1 MAITEP
7 AVLPTLIVLFVA
19 SLTHATFG
27 FGTASMAMPLLVIIL
42 GFQAA
47 TALVGMV
54 MLTTIAVLLST
65 EWRGLDVRSAWQLLL
80 SSAVGIPVGVLVV
93 RLAPETT
100 LKGTLGILLV
110 SFSLYSLTRPA
121 LPRLRR
127 QRWVYSFGFA
137 AGVLGGAYNANAPP
151 VVVYGA
157 MQHWAPERF
166 RATLQGYFLP
176 AAILI
181 CTGHALSGFW
191 TTAVAKL
198 YLLALP
204 CILVAVVVGRRL
216 GRCLPMEKFQRALY
230 WALVALGG
238 LLFL

>member
-1 MAITEP
+1 VLLTLAI
-7 AVLPTLIVLFVA
+7 LFVA

-27 FGTASMAMPLLVIIL
+27 FGTASVAMPLLVIIL

-47 TALVGMV
+47 TALVGLV

-65 EWRGLDVRSAWQLLL
+65 AWRGLDVPAAWRLLL
-80 SSAVGIPVGVLVV
+80 SSAVGIPVGVLIV

-100 LKGTLGILLV
+100 LKLALGILLV

-127 QRWVYSFGFA
+127 ARWVYGFGFV

-151 VVVYGA
+151 VVIYGA

-181 CTGHALSGFW
+181 CAGHALSGFW
-191 TTAVAKL
+191 TVAVARL
-198 YLLALP
+198 YFLALP
-204 CILVAVVVGRRL
+204 CILVAVIIGRRL
-216 GRCLPMEKFQRALY
+216 GRCMPMEKFQRALY
-230 WALVALGG
+230 WALAALGG